1 MPLLLAILAATIC
14 FDAMPGIN
22 WPIWTL
28 LASAFLYR
36 SALGAHAAAARASVV
51 PLVLAVVLSLGA
63 AVTADNGEQA
73 LICMSV
79 VVLLAVAMRVAAG
92 AEVARVGSGFI
103 AASPVI
109 GAAIT
114 VRETWTAASGAAR
127 DGRARASAPIVRGL
141 LIAGPIVAFLWFLL
155 AQADPHMDAWGTAIV
170 KAIQHLSFVPR
181 LLFGAGIFVLVFGAY
196 AYVRKE
202 HVSPAPLVPFTPIF
216 SLAAT
221 ERVSV
226 LASVAGLLAL
236 FLVLQVPYLFG
247 NPAGEAGSG
256 VTYAEWAHRGFG
268 ER

>member
-14 FDAMPGIN
+14 YDAMPGIN

-36 SALGAHAAAARASVV
+36 SALGAHAAAARASLV
-51 PLVLAVVLSLGA
+51 PLVLAVVLSIGA

-73 LICMSV
+73 LILMSV

-114 VRETWTAASGAAR
+114 VHETWTAASGAAQ

-141 LIAGPIVAFLWFLL
+141 LIAGPIVAFL
-155 AQADPHMDAWGTAIV
+155 
-170 KAIQHLSFVPR
+170 
-181 LLFGAGIFVLVFGAY
+181 
-196 AYVRKE
+196 
-202 HVSPAPLVPFTPIF
+202 
-216 SLAAT
+216 
-221 ERVSV
+221 
-226 LASVAGLLAL
+226 
-236 FLVLQVPYLFG
+236 
-247 NPAGEAGSG
+247 
-256 VTYAEWAHRGFG
+256 
-268 ER
+268 